1 MQTIG
6 ERLEEARKR
15 KSVSLRE
22 AAEATKIRG
31 DYLQKFESNQFNIG
45 LTDIYI
51 RGFLRNY
58 AQFLGLPA
66 ERMVSDYENLG
77 HSEPKPRT
85 PSREVYGRMELSVST
100 HADRAAA
107 DNAGPEAAGPAGADP
122 LGSPRPSL
130 RPHASGLPPETRINP
145 ALAFKGL
152 FILAGIA
159 GILVLFFLAKAVF
172 GGSRPA
178 AESNASAAQ
187 AAATAAAAETQPAV
201 TLIALQPVAV
211 RVFRQADSV
220 EIFNEQMTANEHKEF
235 PNEGLIVTASALES
249 VQFEFKGSRYRFA
262 AKGRTRGV
270 IEVQK

>member
-51 RGFLRNY
+51 RGFLRSY
-58 AQFLGLPA
+58 AVFLGLPA
-66 ERMVSDYENLG
+66 DRIVSDYESLG

-85 PSREVYGRMELSVST
+85 PSREVYGRMDLSVST
-100 HADRAAA
+100 PADRAAKE
-107 DNAGPEAAGPAGADP
+107 NAGVEAAGPAGADP

-130 RPHASGLPPETRINP
+130 RPHASGLPPESRINP

-172 GGSRPA
+172 GGSHRA
-178 AESNASAAQ
+178 AETSAANAQ
-187 AAATAAAAETQPAV
+187 AAAAPAAEAQSPV

-211 RVFRQADSV
+211 RVFRQTDSM
-220 EIFNEQMTANEHKEF
+220 EIFNEQMAANEHKDF

-249 VQFEFKGSRYRFA
+249 VQFEFKGSRFRFA
-262 AKGRTRGV
+262 AKGRTRGE
-270 IEVQK
+270 IPVQK

>member
-51 RGFLRNY
+51 RGFLRSY
-58 AQFLGLPA
+58 AVFLGLPGD
-66 ERMVSDYENLG
+66 RIVSDYENLG
-77 HSEPKPRT
+77 HSEPKSRT
-85 PSREVYGRMELSVST
+85 PSREVYGRMELSVSS
-100 HADRAAA
+100 HADRAATEG
-107 DNAGPEAAGPAGADP
+107 AGPEAAGPAGADP

-130 RPHASGLPPETRINP
+130 RPHASGMPPEVRINP

-152 FILAGIA
+152 FILAGVAAIV
-159 GILVLFFLAKAVF
+159 VLIFLAKAIF
-172 GGSRPA
+172 GGSHHA
-178 AESNASAAQ
+178 AETNAAAQ
-187 AAATAAAAETQPAV
+187 AAATAVTAETQPVV

-211 RVFRQADSV
+211 RVFRQSDSV
-220 EIFNEQMTANEHKEF
+220 EIFNEQMAANAHKEF

-249 VQFEFKGSRYRFA
+249 VQFEFKGSRFRFA

>member
-51 RGFLRNY
+51 RGFLRSY
-58 AQFLGLPA
+58 AGFLGLPA
-66 ERMVSDYENLG
+66 DRIVSDYESLG

-85 PSREVYGRMELSVST
+85 PSREVYGRMDLSVST
-100 HADRAAA
+100 AADRAAKE
-107 DNAGPEAAGPAGADP
+107 NAGPEAAGPAGADP

-130 RPHASGLPPETRINP
+130 RPHASGLPPESRITP

-152 FILAGIA
+152 FILAGVA
-159 GILVLFFLAKAVF
+159 AILVLFFLAKAVF
-172 GGSRPA
+172 GGSHHA
-178 AESNASAAQ
+178 AETSAANAPAT
-187 AAATAAAAETQPAV
+187 AAATAEAQSPV

-211 RVFRQADSV
+211 RVFRQTDSM
-220 EIFNEQMTANEHKEF
+220 EIFNEQMATNEHKDF

-249 VQFEFKGSRYRFA
+249 VQFEFKGSRFRFA
-262 AKGRTRGV
+262 AKGRTRGE
-270 IEVQK
+270 IPVQK